1 MPLLGKKSDAPP
13 VDVFELVTN
22 DLSANNL
29 QHYLHI
35 YRQKELQLFNFNS
48 VPYLINTDCA
58 RNLLVAVLKE
68 YNNKTPEQYFNRI
81 INTIIINEEFDSSKV
96 LVGWCYGHAI
106 RAVRHHIRSK
116 KFTIEEGGS
125 REILAKFA
133 MRVWN
138 SVRVKENIDEIENEI
153 DRWEWLMIQKNLEL
167 INKRVLL
174 IKKNRFHDN
183 FGEISLPSIDFESNQ
198 NLEDIDLAV
207 YPQNLPLNSD
217 KINNTWTY
225 TIMGDPLLKI
235 YMLPKLFWDVIIII
249 WDAIIHSVYI

>member
-1 MPLLGKKSDAPP
+1 MPLLGKKSDVPP

-22 DLSANNL
+22 DLSTNNL

-35 YRQKELQLFNFNS
+35 YRQKELQLFNSNS

-81 INTIIINEEFDSSKV
+81 INTIITNEEFDSSKV

-167 INKRVLL
+167 INKRVSL
-174 IKKNRFHDN
+174 IKKNRFRDN
-183 FGEISLPSIDFESNQ
+183 FGEISLHDLPSIDFESNQ
-198 NLEDIDLAV
+198 NLEDLDLAV

-225 TIMGDPLLKI
+225 TIMGDSLLKI
-235 YMLPKLFWDVIIII
+235 IQNYNSYELLILQLGININV
-249 WDAIIHSVYI
+249 